1 MATAD
6 VVYTILIFGENL
18 VKQHVGLKIKMD
30 GGTFRLLK
38 SENGEMKGT
47 GYLKEN
53 SMQDEVANF
62 RSIVVYEQLFMKEDS
77 GMIYFW
83 TSLNDY

>member
-1 MATAD
+1 
-6 VVYTILIFGENL
+6 
-18 VKQHVGLKIKMD
+18 
-30 GGTFRLLK
+30 
-38 SENGEMKGT
+38 MKGT

-77 GMIYFW
+77 GMIYF
-83 TSLNDY
+83 